1 MSERDKLSLAE
12 LHLWQF
18 RAVQDVFWIGLAG
31 LTLWFG
37 YQLRSIFVPMLIG
50 LGLAYAINPAL
61 VFLEDRLKWRRTVVL
76 GVVAAVLLI
85 VLVSAGVAVVPLLL
99 AEADTLVERAP
110 GYFDTVVDRFESSE
124 QPALVR
130 LRKWVENQSQHW
142 AKNPTDAGR
151 IGDGVALTFQ
161 LFARL
166 LGITTSIALIPIYAC
181 FFAWSFQPL
190 VTKAKELIPD
200 PHRDPICRIVGRMD
214 SAVGDFLRGRFFVM
228 LLMMAGFSSAFW
240 IAGVPYWLLIGCFT
254 GLLSFIPYVS
264 VIGAG
269 VAVLA
274 TWVESQSSGTT
285 LSPMSVFGFPL
296 IAFSVVQLLEGWLVT
311 PWIQSKSMHM
321 NPVAIFIV
329 VLVGGAA
336 GGLYGLLLAIPLA
349 GCGRILFTDV
359 LLPRLEQWAKS
370 SEQQP
375 TSAHDEKS

>member
-1 MSERDKLSLAE
+1 
-12 LHLWQF
+12 
-18 RAVQDVFWIGLAG
+18 
-31 LTLWFG
+31 
-37 YQLRSIFVPMLIG
+37 
-50 LGLAYAINPAL
+50 
-61 VFLEDRLKWRRTVVL
+61 
-76 GVVAAVLLI
+76 
-85 VLVSAGVAVVPLLL
+85 
-99 AEADTLVERAP
+99 
-110 GYFDTVVDRFESSE
+110 
-124 QPALVR
+124 
-130 LRKWVENQSQHW
+130 
-142 AKNPTDAGR
+142 
-151 IGDGVALTFQ
+151 
-161 LFARL
+161 
-166 LGITTSIALIPIYAC
+166 
-181 FFAWSFQPL
+181 
-190 VTKAKELIPD
+190 
-200 PHRDPICRIVGRMD
+200 MD